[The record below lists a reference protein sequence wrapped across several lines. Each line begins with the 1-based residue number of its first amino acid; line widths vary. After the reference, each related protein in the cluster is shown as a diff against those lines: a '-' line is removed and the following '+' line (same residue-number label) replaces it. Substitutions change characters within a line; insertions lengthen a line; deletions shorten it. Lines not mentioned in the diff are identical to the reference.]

1 MVRCPVSIPLKLDT
15 DTLASWLQH
24 LLNRSSH
31 RREVCCAQ
39 CRRPWLLWIR
49 FGHEGSELHRKFY
62 LSNPVLHQR
71 QANVSPRHRWRISL
85 EVSALL
91 LVCKHLRVV
100 VSELPFPASSSKQ
113 GCQYQAGFSV
123 QASGSNH
130 AYHDQT
136 QYKIELTFSNRI
148 HSVQHARRSLD
159 LCHTATVMFRFWEWI
174 SKVELPSIAAMIQR

>member
-1 MVRCPVSIPLKLDT
+1 
-15 DTLASWLQH
+15 
-24 LLNRSSH
+24 
-31 RREVCCAQ
+31 
-39 CRRPWLLWIR
+39 
-49 FGHEGSELHRKFY
+49 
-62 LSNPVLHQR
+62 
-71 QANVSPRHRWRISL
+71 
-85 EVSALL
+85 LL

-136 QYKIELTFSNRI
+136 QYTIELTFSNRI
-148 HSVQHARRSLD
+148 YSVQHARRSLD

-174 SKVELPSIAAMIQR
+174 SKVELPSIAAIRYSELWMGLSGPAAVDLPYLTKQRVA